1 MSLSYAESKILEAY
15 KLAKGNKTKVNQV
28 IAVLAKQDMGLLKG
42 LTDQYMR
49 GIIAAHVDRVLAGKS
64 GNVSTKPRA
73 KPANFKQMVPEQP
86 AETTA
91 NKANDFGIEILKAA
105 SGDTAEVFGFDSGAP
120 IRPPKQASQSHIDAI
135 HQMAA
140 RAKTKTRF

>member
-28 IAVLAKQDMGLLKG
+28 IAVLAKQDSDLLKG

-49 GIIAAHVDRVLAGKS
+49 GIIAAQVDRVLSGKS
-64 GNVSTKPRA
+64 GSTQTKTRA
-73 KPANFKQMVPEQP
+73 KPVKFEQIAPKKP
-86 AETTA
+86 ADKVAEE
-91 NKANDFGIEILKAA
+91 ANDFGMAILRNA
-105 SGDTAEVFGFDSGAP
+105 SGDSAEVFGFDSGAP
-120 IRPPKQASQSHIDAI
+120 IPPPQKASQSHIDAI